1 MQATRGTS
9 LSDAATGSPGGR
21 RLVGVLLLVAGV
33 VVVLDQVTKAI
44 ALERLGDGHVVPVV
58 GDLLQLRLTFN
69 PGAAFSFATGY
80 TFVFTIIAALV
91 VAVILRVSRRL
102 RSLPWAIAL
111 GALLGGA
118 VGNLLDRVFRDPAA
132 FQGHVVDFIA
142 LPNFPVFNLADSA
155 ITCAAVLMVALSL
168 FGIEYDGSHRRHA
181 ADTGSAPDAR
191 PTADDT
197 DDGT

>member
-1 MQATRGTS
+1 M
-9 LSDAATGSPGGR
+9 
-21 RLVGVLLLVAGV
+21 
-33 VVVLDQVTKAI
+33 VVVLDQLTKAI

-91 VAVILRVSRRL
+91 VVVILRVSRRL

-181 ADTGSAPDAR
+181 AHDTGPAPDAR